1 MSQDRP
7 EPTAQNGRA
16 LERHGPGLPGSQW
29 VYHSQPVYSIR
40 NWAGS
45 LHIRDFRLLWAST
58 LLYSLATGM
67 EQVSV
72 GWLIYELT
80 GSAFMVGVGAA
91 ARMLPFFLLGLL
103 SGAVADRWERRAL
116 LRLGTLGA
124 SAAALVMALLLLGG
138 STNVWVIIALV
149 LALGGFMAFTIT
161 VRQTYT
167 YDIVGQGQA
176 LNGLA
181 LGAMAMQGG
190 GIVGSIVAG
199 GLIELVGPGW
209 QFIASAG
216 CYLFSAAGTLAI
228 SNPGRSATGS
238 VEPVLKNLLGYV
250 SLVRENRF
258 LLVLMF
264 LTAATEVFGFTHM
277 TLLPV
282 FAKNVLYVGPTGLG
296 IMTAVRQTGGLLGL
310 WVLAGLGTSRKKGMM
325 MFVTATGFGVGQ
337 MAFSLSRNIYSF
349 LGVLL
354 FVNACAM
361 AVDTLYK
368 TLMQDLVADKD
379 RGRATGSWVLSVGF
393 APVGHVG
400 VGALAGILGAPKA
413 LLVNGAILTI
423 INILSGLGMPRI
435 RRLG

>member
-1 MSQDRP
+1 M
-7 EPTAQNGRA
+7 
-16 LERHGPGLPGSQW
+16 
-29 VYHSQPVYSIR
+29 YHSGPVYSIR

-264 LTAATEVFGFTHM
+264 LTASTEVFGFTHM

-400 VGALAGILGAPKA
+400 SRSVGRHPGSPEGSAGQRRHIDYYQYTVRPGHAAHQAVGVNLPPAAVALGGQQWRSLVGGGIPPLD
-413 LLVNGAILTI
+413 
-423 INILSGLGMPRI
+423 
-435 RRLG
+435 